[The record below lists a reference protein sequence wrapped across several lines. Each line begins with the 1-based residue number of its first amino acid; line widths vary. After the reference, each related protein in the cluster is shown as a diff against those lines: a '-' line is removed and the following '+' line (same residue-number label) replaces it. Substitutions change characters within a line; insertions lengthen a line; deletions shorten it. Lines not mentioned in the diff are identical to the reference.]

1 MSSYNLVNGEHTCN
15 SRDILTYVLRNE
27 WGFQGM
33 VMTDWYAAGGT
44 MLGVSKG
51 ESKHP
56 AGSSAGCIH
65 AGNDLVMPGMQ
76 ADLDDMMD
84 ALSNPEHVYPITK
97 AQLQVTAKRV
107 LETVL
112 KLT

>member
-1 MSSYNLVNGEHTCN
+1 MEV
-15 SRDILTYVLRNE
+15 
-27 WGFQGM
+27 GFSERRSQRLQ
-33 VMTDWYAAGGT
+33 D
-44 MLGVSKG
+44 LGVPSLVMADG
-51 ESKHP
+51 P
-56 AGSSAGCIH
+56 AG
-65 AGNDLVMPGMQ
+65 LRRW

-84 ALSNPEHVYPITK
+84 ALSNPEHMYPITK